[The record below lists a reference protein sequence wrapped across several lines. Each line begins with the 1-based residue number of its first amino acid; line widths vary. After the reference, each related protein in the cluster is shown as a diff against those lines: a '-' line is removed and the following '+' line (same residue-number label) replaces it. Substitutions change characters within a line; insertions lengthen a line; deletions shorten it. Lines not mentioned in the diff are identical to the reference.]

1 MSDLRCVRAS
11 RCPSGPV
18 LDAPSGATM
27 KYLAILLL
35 LVAGLGAC
43 TLFTKKGPPI
53 YVIFFSS
60 GSVELSTEAHKVVDQ
75 ASDAIRTNKP
85 ASVTIAAGVL
95 AGNNLK
101 LAQPRFEAVRQAL
114 IADGVS
120 AELIARAAIPDT
132 DQKEVGGTG
141 NQRVEI
147 RLVPKVEP

>member
-1 MSDLRCVRAS
+1 
-11 RCPSGPV
+11 V
-18 LDAPSGATM
+18 LDVSSGGNNEALRNSSPAHRSGCL
-27 KYLAILLL
+27 YFIHQ
-35 LVAGLGAC
+35 G
-43 TLFTKKGPPI
+43 GPPV

-75 ASDAIRTNKP
+75 AADAIRTNKP
-85 ASVTIAAGVL
+85 ISVTIAAGVL

-114 IADGVS
+114 VADGVS

-147 RLVPKVEP
+147 RLVPKVQP

>member
-1 MSDLRCVRAS
+1 
-11 RCPSGPV
+11 
-18 LDAPSGATM
+18 M
-27 KYLAILLL
+27 KPLAILLL
-35 LVAGLGAC
+35 LITGLGAC
-43 TLFTKKGPPI
+43 TLFTKGGPPV

-60 GSVELSTEAHKVVDQ
+60 GSVELSIEAHKVVDQ
-75 ASDAIRTNKP
+75 AADAIRTNKP
-85 ASVTIAAGVL
+85 SSVTIAAGVL

-114 IADGVS
+114 VADGVS

-147 RLVPKVEP
+147 RLVPKVQP